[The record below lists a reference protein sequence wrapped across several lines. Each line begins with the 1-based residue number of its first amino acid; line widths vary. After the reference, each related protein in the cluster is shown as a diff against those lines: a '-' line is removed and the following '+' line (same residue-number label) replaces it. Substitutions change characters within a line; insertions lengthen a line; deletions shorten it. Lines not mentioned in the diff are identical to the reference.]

1 MVYDTEMIDI
11 DGVTTLT
18 AAKVADALISYGRE
32 ISKVVCSVETNS
44 VRVRCDGVDPD
55 SNTGHLLAVGDI
67 LNLNGSDVRNFKAI
81 KAGASAG
88 KIAVSYEV

>member
-1 MVYDTEMIDI
+1 MVYANEMIDV

-18 AAKVADALISYGRE
+18 ATKIADALISYKRE
-32 ISKVVCSVETNS
+32 IDRVVCSVETNS
-44 VRVRCDGVDPD
+44 IRVRCDGVDPD

-67 LNLNGSDVRNFKAI
+67 LNLNGSDARNFKAI